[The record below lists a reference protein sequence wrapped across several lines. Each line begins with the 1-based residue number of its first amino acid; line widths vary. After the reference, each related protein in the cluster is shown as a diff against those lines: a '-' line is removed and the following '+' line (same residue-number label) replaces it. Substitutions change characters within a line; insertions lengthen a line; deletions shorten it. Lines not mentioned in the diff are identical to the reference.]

1 MALDSN
7 SNSHEEMKS
16 TGTFFFPDVQ
26 KQTLKIKENEEIE
39 YIPNNNKDKSSEF
52 DLNEMKRYELSIESS
67 K

>member
-16 TGTFFFPDVQ
+16 TGTFFFSDVQ

>member
-1 MALDSN
+1 M
-7 SNSHEEMKS
+7 
-16 TGTFFFPDVQ
+16 Q